1 MRRFSEEWT
10 RALSR
15 CRFAGPWPDLSGPK
29 NAPVMPWITLPIH
42 PLLRRTFSEIGEVRE
57 FKSGEWL
64 FPRVQVRSYMLVE
77 SGLTGRIVA
86 TADGQPGAG
95 AMALSPPMRNA
106 AGNLNWM
113 THRAAIGRYQALSD
127 ARVRVI
133 PHTEAMRHFLEEDR
147 EFQLVLFAQ
156 QELINLSDRF
166 GFAVLALLPALER
179 FKVLLI
185 GWSLFYGELLEEGG
199 RTRIRIPSPGR
210 KNHIAQVIRTS
221 LVTLDTLLSEMRR
234 TAGYERDGDFLVF
247 DAAALQD
254 VHAWMR
260 HAEGTDAYLAR
271 SERVEDMLAA
281 AQAEP
286 VVESC

>member
-10 RALSR
+10 RALSQ
-15 CRFAGPWPDLSGPK
+15 CRFAGPWPDLSGPR
-29 NAPVMPWITLPIH
+29 NAPVVPWITAPIH
-42 PLLRRTFSEIGEVRE
+42 PLLRQAFEEIGEVQE
-57 FKSGEWL
+57 FKAGEWL

-95 AMALSPPMRNA
+95 AMALSAPMRNA
-106 AGNLNWM
+106 AGNLNWV

-127 ARVRVI
+127 VRVREI
-133 PHTEAMRHFLEEDR
+133 PHPEALHHFLEADR
-147 EFQLVLFAQ
+147 DFHMALFAQ

-185 GWSLFYGELLEEGG
+185 GWSLFYGELIETGG
-199 RTRIRIPSPGR
+199 RTLVRIPSPGR

-221 LVTLDTLLSEMRR
+221 LVTLDTLLAEMRR
-234 TAGYERDGDFLVF
+234 SAAYERDGDFIVF
-247 DAAALQD
+247 DAASLQD
-254 VHAWMR
+254 VHEWMR
-260 HAEGTDAYLAR
+260 EAEGKDAYLTR
-271 SERVEDMLAA
+271 PERVEDMFAA
-281 AQAEP
+281 AQDEP
-286 VVESC
+286 VLTA

>member
-1 MRRFSEEWT
+1 MRRFSEEWI
-10 RALSR
+10 RALSQ
-15 CRFAGPWPDLSGPK
+15 CRFAGPWPDWSGPR

-42 PLLRRTFSEIGEVRE
+42 PLLRQAFEEFGEVQE
-57 FKSGEWL
+57 FKAGDWL

-77 SGLTGRIVA
+77 AALTGRIVA

-95 AMALSPPMRNA
+95 AMALSAPMRNA

-133 PHTEAMRHFLEEDR
+133 PHAEALHYLLEADR
-147 EFQLVLFAQ
+147 DFQMALYAQ

-185 GWSLFYGELLEEGG
+185 GWSLFYGELIEAGG
-199 RTRIRIPSPGR
+199 RTLVRIPSPGR

-221 LVTLDTLLSEMRR
+221 LVTLDTLLTEMRR
-234 TAGYERDGDFLVF
+234 TAGYERDGDFLIF
-247 DAAALQD
+247 DAASLQD

-260 HAEGTDAYLAR
+260 QAEGTDAYLAR
-271 SERVEDMLAA
+271 PERVEDMLAA

-286 VVESC
+286 VAAA